1 VEAPERIEGERV
13 HLRGI
18 HPDEAASILAGHLP
32 QHLRF
37 AEGYPAQNSVEVMDI
52 FVGARRKDSPTFAP
66 LFIVRSQDGAIIG
79 EIGWSCPHGLSA
91 PVVGYDVVEPLWGQ
105 GYATD
110 ALRALVAYLF
120 SLPQVERVLA
130 DTLMTHI
137 ASRRVMEKA
146 GLTFVRQ
153 AIEDVE
159 GEAQE
164 VVYYEIARRPA
175 GAE

>member
-1 VEAPERIEGERV
+1 MDTPGRIEGERV

-18 HPDEAASILAGHLP
+18 HPDEAASILAGHMP
-32 QHLRF
+32 QHVRF
-37 AEGYPAQNSVEVMDI
+37 AEGYPSQNSVEVMDI

-66 LFIVRSQDGAIIG
+66 LFIVRNQDGAIIG
-79 EIGWSCPHGLSA
+79 DIGWSCPHGPSA
-91 PVVGYDVVEPLWGQ
+91 PAVGYDVVEPLWGQ

-110 ALRALVAYLF
+110 AMRALVTYLF

-130 DTLMTHI
+130 DTLKAHI

-146 GLTFVRQ
+146 GLSFVRE
-153 AIEDVE
+153 AVEDVD

-164 VVYYEIARRPA
+164 VVFYEITRQARAMR
-175 GAE
+175 